1 MRIMTYNIRSG
12 RGMDGRLNLDRIAQ
26 VIAAESPDVVALQ
39 EVDSQRKR
47 TTYADQAHV
56 LAEKLGFHCAFGHA
70 RRWTRGEYGNA
81 ILSRYP
87 LLDFQRLAL
96 PKPAR
101 LPVEARCVLQCRLA
115 HPDGEV
121 LIWNTHLGLLAAER
135 RAQVALV
142 IQEYLR
148 NQELPLVLCGDFNAR
163 PRSKEISGLSLHLQ
177 RVASQRTFP
186 GFLPVVHLDH
196 VFHTKHL
203 RLDGTFVP
211 KTLLARRAS
220 DHLPLVVDLAFSKR
234 PDAASVPGTKE
245 SSRTGEPSS
254 RRA

>member
-1 MRIMTYNIRSG
+1 MKWLMRIMTYNIRAG
-12 RGMDGRLNLDRIAQ
+12 RGLDGRLSLNRIAQ
-26 VIAAESPDVVALQ
+26 VIQAESPDVVALQ

-47 TTYADQAHV
+47 STYEDQAHV
-56 LAEKLGFHCAFGHA
+56 LADRLGYHCAFVHA

-81 ILSRYP
+81 ILSRFP

-115 HPDGEV
+115 HPDGDV
-121 LIWNTHLGLLAAER
+121 HVWNTHLGLLAAER
-135 RAQVALV
+135 RAQVAV
-142 IQEYLR
+142 MIQEYLR
-148 NQELPLVLCGDFNAR
+148 HQELPLILCGDFNAR
-163 PRSKEISGLSLHLQ
+163 PRSKEISGLGLHLQ
-177 RVASQRTFP
+177 RVLSHRTFP

-203 RLDGTFVP
+203 RVDRTFVP

-220 DHLPLVVDLAFSKR
+220 DHLPLVVDLQWLKKPAPR
-234 PDAASVPGTKE
+234 LEARQILNLD
-245 SSRTGEPSS
+245 R
-254 RRA
+254 

>member
-1 MRIMTYNIRSG
+1 MRIMTYNIRAG
-12 RGMDGRLNLDRIAQ
+12 RGMDGRLSLSRIAQ
-26 VIAAESPDVVALQ
+26 VIEAESPDIVALQ

-47 TTYADQAHV
+47 TTYEDQAHV
-56 LAEKLGFHCAFGHA
+56 LAERLGYHCAFVHA

-81 ILSRYP
+81 ILSKFP
-87 LLDFQRLAL
+87 ILDCQRLAL

-101 LPVEARCVLQCRLA
+101 LPVEARCVLQCRLG

-121 LIWNTHLGLLAAER
+121 LFWNTHLGLLAAER
-135 RAQVALV
+135 RAQVAAM

-148 NQELPLVLCGDFNAR
+148 SHQELPLVLCGDFNAR

-177 RVASQRTFP
+177 RVLSQRTFP

-203 RLDGTFVP
+203 RVDRTFVP

-220 DHLPLVVDLAFSKR
+220 DHLPLVVDLEWLRK
-234 PDAASVPGTKE
+234 PDPLCVPGLKARE
-245 SSRTGEPSS
+245 VLNLDR
-254 RRA
+254 